1 MTILGERIPHL
12 GEAAFLFLG
21 RGIYEEKILG
31 D

>member
-1 MTILGERIPHL
+1 MGILGKRIPHL

-21 RGIYEEKILG
+21 RGIYQEKISG